1 MLRIGALQSVMP
13 CGVIRCTIVLNAE
26 VGSMLS
32 RTCLSEMT
40 YGCRARSTREQGER
54 MTIVVALKV
63 GDGLVLGADSASTLF
78 TTNGYHNSYF
88 NTEKLMHIRGFP
100 VGALTFGLG
109 SLKNRSISSLAN
121 DFKLRI
127 SSDDPNWSIDPANFT
142 VEDIV
147 QRFRRFFY
155 DELYLDE
162 FGDQPP
168 PVDPMHDRD
177 IMGFIIGGYS
187 SSKGS
192 AEVWRL
198 ILTRS
203 GCEANMLVDANTP
216 WECVWE
222 GAREPIQRVLFG
234 YSNQIMERLTQ
245 AGVPQDDAE
254 QLLASMEP
262 LINGAMPIQDAIDFV
277 NYLIEVTCGYV
288 RFSPG
293 HMTVAKPVDLA
304 AITKYNGF
312 KWIQRK
318 HYYPHGL
325 NE

>member
-1 MLRIGALQSVMP
+1 
-13 CGVIRCTIVLNAE
+13 
-26 VGSMLS
+26 
-32 RTCLSEMT
+32 
-40 YGCRARSTREQGER
+40 

-78 TTNGYHNSYF
+78 TANGYHNSYF
-88 NTEKLMHIRGFP
+88 NTEKLMHVRGFP

-109 SLKNRSISSLAN
+109 SLKNRSVSSLAN
-121 DFKLRI
+121 DFKLRL
-127 SSDDPNWSIDPANFT
+127 SGDDPDWRLDNERFT
-142 VEDIV
+142 VEQV
-147 QRFRRFFY
+147 VERFKRFFY
-155 DELYLDE
+155 DELYVEE
-162 FGDQPP
+162 FRDQPP
-168 PVDPMHDRD
+168 PSDPAHDLE

-187 SSKGS
+187 SDKDS
-192 AEVWRL
+192 AEIWRL
-198 ILTRS
+198 ILTRN
-203 GCEANMLVDANTP
+203 GCEPSKLVDASTP
-216 WECVWE
+216 WDCVWE

-234 YSNQIMERLTQ
+234 YSSQIMERLTQ
-245 AGVPQDDAE
+245 AGVSQSDAE

-262 LINGAMPIQDAIDFV
+262 LINGAMPIQDAVDFV

-304 AITKYNGF
+304 AITKYNSF

-318 HYYPHGL
+318 HYYPSGL